1 MAATAITTKMA
12 GAINYTYVTD
22 TSADWAAVPNSTYFY
37 DKADKLVHYKNS
49 TGTVLEIFSAPGV
62 ATNIYTADGTLTG
75 ARNVDLNGY
84 NFNIQDLLGSS
95 TINITTDDG
104 LGSYSY
110 INMVTGSVNIT
121 ASGSSFSSTLQVTS
135 SGVSIYKSGS
145 AGAYILPITQPTAN
159 QIVYAS
165 STTQLAFTSLKTI
178 NSNSLL
184 GSGNISVGTVTSVA
198 ALTLGTSGTDLSSTV
213 ATGTTTPVITLNV
226 PTASATN
233 RGALSSADWST
244 FNGKQNAITLTTTGT
259 SGAATLVGS
268 TLNIPDYS
276 SGFVNI
282 YNTDGTLTADR
293 VVSQNGFSLTID
305 GQGAVSGAV
314 LNLKTSASNRA
325 KALNYYSGSNLRFK
339 LRVSGTE
346 LGGNT
351 GSVFAIDYV
360 NDAGTTGTALTIGRS
375 TGALFIANAYTL
387 PVTDG
392 TNGQALLTNG
402 AGAVSFS
409 NVVTSV
415 GLTTGTT
422 GTDVNVSGSPVT
434 GSGSITLNVPT
445 ASATN
450 RGVLSPTD
458 WTTFN
463 NKANTASPAFTGTP
477 TAPTAATG
485 TNTTQ
490 VATTAFVQDA
500 VAKQPEAIQA
510 ACSDET
516 TNLTTGVSKI
526 TFRMP
531 YAMTLTAV
539 RASLST
545 AQTAGALLTVD
556 INLNGVSVLGTKLT
570 FDNTEKTTV
579 TAATPATIV
588 TSALTDDGEIT
599 VDIDTVGTAGAKGL
613 KITLIGTR
621 A

>member
-1 MAATAITTKMA
+1 MAVVAITTKMA

-22 TSADWAAVPNSTYFY
+22 TSVDWAAVPNSTYFY

-84 NFNIQDLLGSS
+84 NFNIQDLLGTS

-110 INMVTGSVNIT
+110 MNMVTGAVNIT

-135 SGVSIYKSGS
+135 GGVSIYKSGS
-145 AGAYILPITQPTAN
+145 AGAYLLPITQPTAN

-178 NSNSLL
+178 NSNSIL

-226 PTASATN
+226 PTASAAN
-233 RGALSSADWST
+233 RGALS
-244 FNGKQNAITLTTTGT
+244 
-259 SGAATLVGS
+259 AA
-268 TLNIPDYS
+268 
-276 SGFVNI
+276 
-282 YNTDGTLTADR
+282 
-293 VVSQNGFSLTID
+293 
-305 GQGAVSGAV
+305 
-314 LNLKTSASNRA
+314 
-325 KALNYYSGSNLRFK
+325 
-339 LRVSGTE
+339 
-346 LGGNT
+346 
-351 GSVFAIDYV
+351 
-360 NDAGTTGTALTIGRS
+360 
-375 TGALFIANAYTL
+375 
-387 PVTDG
+387 
-392 TNGQALLTNG
+392 
-402 AGAVSFS
+402 
-409 NVVTSV
+409 
-415 GLTTGTT
+415 
-422 GTDVNVSGSPVT
+422 
-434 GSGSITLNVPT
+434 
-445 ASATN
+445 
-450 RGVLSPTD
+450 D

-510 ACSDET
+510 AASDET
-516 TNLTTGVSKI
+516 TNLTTGTAKV

-570 FDNTEKTTV
+570 FDNNEKTTV

-599 VDIDTVGTAGAKGL
+599 VDIDAVGTAGAKGL

-621 A
+621 T